1 MLKHF
6 ILLTVAYTVAHRNLR
21 YESCGQV
28 EILFPNG
35 RTRRMNHCMIALRH
49 ELNENFKV
57 DVKVEPFLADSN
69 ILKTIYL
76 DGSIFCD
83 DDFIEDVLKDV
94 RKEII
99 SKNRRNRSRISTCLR
114 KFDDI

>member
-1 MLKHF
+1 
-6 ILLTVAYTVAHRNLR
+6 
-21 YESCGQV
+21 
-28 EILFPNG
+28 
-35 RTRRMNHCMIALRH
+35 MIALRH